1 MIRFYVRNSSKE
13 LFRIY
18 TYNFYKEI
26 KIKSIILLALSK
38 TSSILYLS

>member
-18 TYNFYKEI
+18 TYNFYKELQI
-26 KIKSIILLALSK
+26 NHFACFE
-38 TSSILYLS
+38 